1 MTGSVIKAN
10 GFEFDLSTL
19 PQLEQERLPQV
30 IVEVA
35 MAPEI
40 TEEIRQW
47 MRTHFVAL
55 VVKWPYRMSPQDPAS
70 YIKLEQNRDG
80 RPILAIFRAL
90 FEALA
95 PVYSDRDVRRT
106 VERQVRKWPNQ

>member
-1 MTGSVIKAN
+1 MTGQVVKAN

-19 PQLEQERLPQV
+19 TEAERDRLPQV

-35 MAPEI
+35 RSPKI
-40 TEEIRQW
+40 TEEMNQW
-47 MRTHFVAL
+47 MRTHCITMI
-55 VVKWPYRMSPQDPAS
+55 VKWPYRISPQDPDS
-70 YIKLEQNRDG
+70 YSRLAKTRDG

-90 FEALA
+90 FEALV
-95 PVYSDRDVRRT
+95 PVYPDRDVRRT